1 MVQEAREG
9 LAVPAVRIISAFL
22 SRDREGAGA
31 HVPAG
36 PHTLTHSAPFPSR
49 DREGAERVL
58 LVLPRASN

>member
-31 HVPAG
+31 H
-36 PHTLTHSAPFPSR
+36 
-49 DREGAERVL
+49 DRYRPLGSVSE
-58 LVLPRASN
+58 PRP